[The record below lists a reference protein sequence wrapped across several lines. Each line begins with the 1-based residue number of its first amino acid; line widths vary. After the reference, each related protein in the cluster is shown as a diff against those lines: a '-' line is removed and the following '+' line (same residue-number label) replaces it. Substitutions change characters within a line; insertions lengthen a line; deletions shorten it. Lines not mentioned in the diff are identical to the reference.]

1 MQFEKSEVALQG
13 KDRKIDSLG
22 LVIDQLRK
30 ELSDMERLKA
40 RTTESIL
47 QVEPQLDNQQ
57 IKSL

>member
-1 MQFEKSEVALQG
+1 MQFEKAEVALQG

-47 QVEPQLDNQQ
+47 
-57 IKSL
+57 